1 MNAQATRQHIL
12 DAAQR
17 LIETEGFA
25 GLTTKQIAREAGC
38 AEGTLFKHF
47 ARKEDLC
54 LAVVLEN
61 SPRFRDAIA
70 EKRAGKGSVAN
81 NLCDIVL
88 AALQFSDKLIPL
100 AVSLFADTSLLAR
113 HRQVM
118 QQTGRGPRDV
128 FDLVAAY
135 IAAEQELGRIGH
147 DVEALTAACLL
158 LGPCFH
164 WAFLRQATGKSL
176 YPMKDQEFATSLVA
190 ALIQG
195 LRPKPRGALP
205 LH

>member
-1 MNAQATRQHIL
+1 MNARTMRQLIL

-61 SPRFRDAIA
+61 SPRFREAIA

-81 NLCDIVL
+81 NLRDIVL

-100 AVSLFADTSLLAR
+100 AVSLFADTGLLLR

-135 IAAEQELGRIGH
+135 IAAEQELGRIPR
-147 DVEALTAACLL
+147 DAVPLAVACLL

-164 WAFLRQATGKSL
+164 WAFIRQAAGNSL
-176 YPMKDQEFATSLVA
+176 YPMTDKEFAASLVA
-190 ALIQG
+190 TLIRG
-195 LRPKPRGALP
+195 LQTKPPRSGG
-205 LH
+205 